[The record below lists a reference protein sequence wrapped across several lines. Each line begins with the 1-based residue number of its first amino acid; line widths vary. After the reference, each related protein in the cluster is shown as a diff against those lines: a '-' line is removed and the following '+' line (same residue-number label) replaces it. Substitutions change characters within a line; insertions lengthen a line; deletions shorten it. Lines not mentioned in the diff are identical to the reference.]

1 MKIQYTSVDL
11 SQSDMRLTSN
21 EKNTEVEEKPL
32 FRSSRS
38 SSVRY
43 SIIIYLS
50 LLKETIVS
58 LCHGIS

>member
-1 MKIQYTSVDL
+1 MDL

-21 EKNTEVEEKPL
+21 EKETVEDEKPL

-43 SIIIYLS
+43 SFL
-50 LLKETIVS
+50 
-58 LCHGIS
+58 